1 MNKALLGLMF
11 LFSSVSLAMGAQ
23 HDYVLDNQPGVS
35 FRSDLNAALQ
45 AIVTNNSGATEPAT
59 LFPNMWWYDSSTGLM
74 KHRNNANDAWITL
87 GLDAA
92 STDGTFA
99 ANSDSLVPTQKAAK
113 TYADTKATKGA
124 NSDITSLSGLTTA
137 LSVAQG
143 GTGTTAAVNTAGGV
157 VVPSG
162 AVNSANGAV
171 ILNASGY
178 LPALNGSLLT
188 GISTTPGAGTIT
200 STMLKTATGEVSGTG
215 NLTLP
220 GGEYGFYPQVKRVD
234 SSTTATAQIASGLSS
249 PSYVT
254 NIYFS
259 VTGAGYARQ
268 RYVTASG
275 TDLWIFLLTDK
286 TTGNIISAYCAYDH
300 PAYGNGGDFEKVPHP
315 FASYDEATQQIFLV
329 SKASAAAIKA
339 ESVSVGKSILTL
351 INEEYEVGN
360 ADQTYIPL
368 HSGKFLTDDGQQVK
382 QMVTT
387 IPNYIWHIG
396 RILQG
401 IEITRSERCKR

>member
-124 NSDITSLSGLTTA
+124 NSDITSLSGLTTP
-137 LSVAQG
+137 LSRAQG
-143 GTGTTAAVNTAGGV
+143 GLASTVANNV
-157 VVPSG
+157 
-162 AVNSANGAV
+162 ANGPV
-171 ILNASGY
+171 FLNASAQ
-178 LPALNGSLLT
+178 LPAVDGSLLT
-188 GISTTPGAGTIT
+188 GISTTPGAGTVT
-200 STMLKTATGEVSGTG
+200 STMLKTASGEVSRGDTTAWG
-215 NLTLP
+215 VVTLP
-220 GGEYGFYPQVKRVD
+220 GGEYGFFPQLRVD
-234 SSTTATAQIASGLSS
+234 GMTSSVGWGANLFNETITGLTTSYASIITMRG
-249 PSYVT
+249 VGENT
-254 NIYFS
+254 M
-259 VTGAGYARQ
+259 YARQ

-387 IPNYIWHIG
+387 IPNYIKVRALI
-396 RILQG
+396 
-401 IEITRSERCKR
+401 KK